1 MTRKDRLLH
10 LAHEGSL
17 ADDYVPAAFF
27 LHFPEEF
34 HAGRAAVDKHIEYFR
49 ATGNDIMKI
58 QYEHKYPLLD
68 SIRRSH
74 DWTNMPCYG
83 EDFYAD
89 QLDVVEGIVQEV
101 GNEAVV
107 IVTLYSPLMFAS
119 QVVGK
124 DALPRQFEDDPDAV
138 RKGLDVI
145 VESMGVFIRGCIERG
160 VDGFYA
166 STQGGEAGR
175 LPAGAFEE
183 HVKPADLAAWD
194 HFRERT
200 ACNVLHV
207 CDYEAPYASFDAVRD
222 YPGHI
227 VSAPNEVDG
236 APVSGR
242 EIADLFGRPFLGGME
257 RLGVI
262 STGPADA
269 VETAARE
276 ALEAGPDAM
285 ILGADCTL
293 SASTDWANIA
303 AATSVAHGW
312 RREGRG

>member
-1 MTRKDRLLH
+1 MTKRDRLLQ
-10 LAHEGSL
+10 LAHEGTL

-89 QLDVVEGIVQEV
+89 QLDVVEGIVREV
-101 GNEAVV
+101 GSEAVV

-138 RKGLDVI
+138 RKGLDTI
-145 VESMGVFIRGCIERG
+145 VESMGHFIRGCIERG

-175 LPAGAFEE
+175 LPDGVFEN
-183 HVKPADLAAWD
+183 HIRPTDLAAWD
-194 HFRERT
+194 HFRDST
-200 ACNVLHV
+200 TFNVLHV
-207 CDYEAPYASFDAVRD
+207 CDYEAPYASFEAVRG

-227 VSAPNEVDG
+227 VSAPNEVG
-236 APVSGR
+236 GKPISGR

-269 VETAARE
+269 VSSAARQ
-276 ALEAGPDAM
+276 ALETGPEAM
-285 ILGADCTL
+285 VLGADCTL
-293 SASTDWANIA
+293 AASTDWANIA
-303 AATSVAHGW
+303 AATWVAHEW
-312 RREGRG
+312 LRGERG

>member
-1 MTRKDRLLH
+1 MTKKDRLLH

-27 LHFPEEF
+27 LHFPSEF
-34 HAGRAAVDKHIEYFR
+34 HTGRAAVDKHVEYFR

-83 EDFYAD
+83 EEFYAD
-89 QLDVVEGIVQEV
+89 QLEVIGGIVKEI
-101 GNEAVV
+101 GDEAVV
-107 IVTLYSPLMFAS
+107 IVTLYSPLMFAG
-119 QVVGK
+119 QTVGK
-124 DALPRQFEDDPDAV
+124 EALPRQFEDDPEAV

-145 VESMGVFIRGCIERG
+145 VESMGHFIRGCIDRG

-166 STQGGEAGR
+166 STQGGEQGR
-175 LPAGAFEE
+175 LPDGVFEA
-183 HVKPADLAAWD
+183 HIRPTDLAAWD
-194 HFRERT
+194 HFRDRT
-200 ACNVLHV
+200 RFNVLHV
-207 CDYEAPYASFDAVRD
+207 CDYEAPYASFDTVVD

-227 VSAPNEVDG
+227 VSAPNEVG
-236 APVSGR
+236 GKPFTGR
-242 EIADLFGRPFLGGME
+242 EAAELFGRPFLGGME

-262 STGPADA
+262 STGPTDA
-269 VETAARE
+269 VPEAARA
-276 ALEAGPDAM
+276 ALEAGPEAM

-293 SASTDWANIA
+293 DAGTDWKNIA
-303 AATSVAHGW
+303 AATAAAHEW
-312 RREGRG
+312 KRE